1 MVALLAHSPYT
12 FRMSLAR
19 KLALHTGYQAA
30 GKAVSTALGI
40 AIIAIMTRH
49 LGAHGFGIYS
59 TANAFLQSFG
69 LLLDLGLN
77 VTLIALLGEHDGDSV
92 FEKRCISALFT
103 FRIIMASIVL
113 LVLAPSVAWFMPY
126 DLTTRLSIILLTGS
140 FFFPSLNQVVT
151 GVQQKRFLMHVN
163 ALGEVF
169 GRLVHL
175 GGLIAATIYG
185 WGLFPIIAC
194 ISLGSFANFAFSFW
208 QTRSTGGFSWNFDP
222 EFWKTALLR
231 SWPIG
236 LSIVFNIVYFKA
248 DTLILSFVRSSTEV
262 GIYSAAY
269 RVLEIMVTFP
279 FMYAGLLLP
288 ILSQAWITKNM
299 DRFRRLLGHS
309 MELMLM
315 AGFPLIAG
323 AFAVG
328 VPLMRLIAGDE
339 FTASGHLLKLLII
352 AVAIIYINV
361 ISSHAIVA
369 IQAQRR
375 MLPVYAV
382 VALGTLALYLI
393 FIPLYGAWA
402 AAWLTIASEVAI
414 TTASTYIVFRT
425 TPFSLRPWTV
435 CASALAAISM
445 GVCTRVFEAYHLR
458 LPANLLV
465 SSVIYVALLIAFR
478 AVSRQDFIQL
488 RHQSK

>member
-1 MVALLAHSPYT
+1 
-12 FRMSLAR
+12 MSLAR

-77 VTLIALLGEHDGDSV
+77 VTLIALLGEHDGDAAY
-92 FEKRCISALFT
+92 EKRCVSALFT
-103 FRIIMASIVL
+103 FRIIMASVVL
-113 LVLAPSVAWFMPY
+113 LVLAPAVAWFMPY
-126 DLTTRLSIILLTGS
+126 DLVTRISIVLLTGS

-163 ALGEVF
+163 ALGEVL

-175 GGLIAATIYG
+175 GGLIVATIYG
-185 WGLFPIIAC
+185 WGLFPIIAS

-208 QTRSTGGFSWNFDP
+208 QTRRGGGFSWNFDP

-236 LSIVFNIVYFKA
+236 LSIVFNVVYFKA
-248 DTLILSFVRSSTEV
+248 DTLILSLVRSSTEV

-288 ILSQAWITKNM
+288 ILSQAWAAKNTE
-299 DRFRRLLGHS
+299 RVRRLLGHS

-315 AGFPLIAG
+315 AGFPLVTG
-323 AFAVG
+323 VFAVG
-328 VPLMRLIAGDE
+328 VPLMRLIAGEE
-339 FTASGHLLKLLII
+339 FAASGHILKLLMI
-352 AVAIIYINV
+352 AVAIIYVNV
-361 ISSHAIVA
+361 ISSHVIVA

-375 MLPVYAV
+375 MLPVYAA
-382 VALGTLALYLI
+382 VALGTLLLYIL

-402 AAWLTIASEVAI
+402 AAWLTIISEIAI
-414 TTASTYIVFRT
+414 TAASTYIVFRT
-425 TPFSLRPWTV
+425 TPFSVRRWTV
-435 CASALAAISM
+435 TASALAALVM
-445 GVCTRVFEAYHLR
+445 GGYAFLLQTYQVR
-458 LPANLLV
+458 LPVTLLTSACV
-465 SSVIYVALLIAFR
+465 YVALLFAFR
-478 AVSRQDFIQL
+478 AVSREDFKQL
-488 RHQSK
+488 RHQPE